1 MAMLLA
7 RSLLADPQHLLLPLP
22 TSLTMSDLRTPP
34 SSVGVDCVPESRAF
48 PRRPIST
55 T

>member
-7 RSLLADPQHLLLPLP
+7 RSLLADPHHLLPPLP

-34 SSVGVDCVPESRAF
+34 NSVGVDCAPES
-48 PRRPIST
+48 
-55 T
+55 